1 MGRARLAVYLCSS
14 KRFFPPVIEISELPE
29 IDVVLISH
37 DHYDHLDYETVHA
50 LKDRNLK
57 WFVPLGVGA
66 HLKHWGV
73 PKSQISEFDWWEE
86 QTVSDVRLIALPARH
101 FSGRSIFFT
110 DQNAT
115 LWSGWALV
123 GKKRRVFYSGD
134 TALHPEFKDIGDRL
148 GPFDVTLMETGAY
161 NQLWCDVHL
170 GPEQAIIAHQLVK
183 GKTMIPVHWG
193 LFDLALHGWT
203 EPAERIMQAAELTDA
218 DIALLMPGEQ
228 FTLGKRKNN
237 ARWWAK
243 QPWATAREAPV
254 WSTHVESLQQD
265 YKRRLNEE

>member
-1 MGRARLAVYLCSS
+1 SFAGP
-14 KRFFPPVIEISELPE
+14 KRFFPPVIALNDLPKL
-29 IDVVLISH
+29 DVILISH
-37 DHYDHLDYETVHA
+37 DHYDHLDYETVQA

-73 PKSQISEFDWWEE
+73 AKSQIVEFDWWEE
-86 QTVSDVRLIALPARH
+86 QTIGDVRLIAVPARH
-101 FSGRSIFFT
+101 FSGRSLFFT
-110 DQNAT
+110 DKNAT

-134 TALHPEFKDIGDRL
+134 TALHPEFRDIGERL

-170 GPEQAIIAHQLVK
+170 GPEQAVIAHQLVK

-203 EPAERIMQAAELTDA
+203 EPAERILQAATLMNVNVS
-218 DIALLMPGEQ
+218 LLAPGEQ
-228 FTLGKRKNN
+228 FSPGQTTPND
-237 ARWWAK
+237 RWWAE
-243 QPWATAREAPV
+243 QPWDTVEKAPV
-254 WSTHVESLQQD
+254 WSTNVEFLQKD
-265 YKRRLNEE
+265 YQQRLRKE